1 MNKFIFVNYFL
12 REKILTRKVF
22 YSLIPKMKII
32 WHNSFHLKYRFNLK
46 FDKTI
51 DKTKSMETDLLK
63 RITIN
68 PGIFNGKPIIRGIR
82 FTVTDV
88 LDLLSAGMTPEE
100 IIEDFPFLEKD
111 DIRAALLYASLRL
124 KNTLIIN
131 AA

>member
-1 MNKFIFVNYFL
+1 
-12 REKILTRKVF
+12 
-22 YSLIPKMKII
+22 
-32 WHNSFHLKYRFNLK
+32 
-46 FDKTI
+46 
-51 DKTKSMETDLLK
+51 METELLK
-63 RITIN
+63 RITTN

-88 LDLLSAGMTPEE
+88 LDLLSSGMTPEE

-124 KNTLIIN
+124 KNTLVIH

>member
-1 MNKFIFVNYFL
+1 
-12 REKILTRKVF
+12 
-22 YSLIPKMKII
+22 
-32 WHNSFHLKYRFNLK
+32 LKKQEN
-46 FDKTI
+46 
-51 DKTKSMETDLLK
+51 METELLK
-63 RITIN
+63 RITID

-82 FTVTDV
+82 FAVTDV

-100 IIEDFPFLEKD
+100 IIEDFPFLEKE